1 VQHLRAGVGLL
12 AVGCQRDRVELA
24 DRVVALEDDARI
36 LPRDRRAG
44 LYLGPRDVG
53 GASGAL
59 ATLGSYFGLR
69 WSQRR
74 LNYWIGMLI
83 AIAYLGATACLG
95 FARTSVS
102 IDPFSLV
109 ALGFAWGCA
118 LPYLISL
125 LAVRVIPSINR
136 DSA

>member
-1 VQHLRAGVGLL
+1 MRTPAQVSRLIEFVVFL
-12 AVGCQRDRVELA
+12 AVFIDFAIDSYRGFA
-24 DRVVALEDDARI
+24 DPDPSFARQMSW
-36 LPRDRRAG
+36 DFAAG
-44 LYLGPRDVG
+44 AVF
-53 GASGAL
+53 GAL

-69 WSQRR
+69 WSQWR